1 MTPVQAVARTFGIGA
16 ICVALTACYFPDRP
30 DIGDAKIAAE
40 LAPSLDALREAVPE
54 HHRRLAD
61 GTFDSLWLLEQWD
74 FVAEIR
80 EIVRKQRKAELAE
93 SRAAWRQSRVESLDS
108 TKTLSPESAE
118 QLLAFE
124 REMLLRHLKIE
135 SDQVAMEDRAGWIQ
149 RQLVPEDR

>member
-1 MTPVQAVARTFGIGA
+1 MTPVRFIVRIFGIGA
-16 ICVALTACYFPDRP
+16 ICFSLTACYFPDRP
-30 DIGDAKIAAE
+30 DIGDAKTAAE
-40 LAPSLDALREAVPE
+40 LAPSLEALREAAPE

-61 GTFDSLWLLEQWD
+61 GTFDSMSLLEQWD
-74 FVAEIR
+74 FVAEVR
-80 EIVRKQRKAELAE
+80 AIVRKQTE
-93 SRAAWRQSRVESLDS
+93 AASRQSAVESLDS

-149 RQLVPEDR
+149 RQLVPEDG